1 MTHHTDQWFAVARS
15 DDAVPHH
22 IVQTQL
28 LGQELALWR
37 DDAGAVNV
45 WENRCPHRGS
55 RLSIGYNLGMEL
67 RCQYHA
73 WRFATGSGR
82 CSAIP
87 AHPAMKP
94 PSTIAAKTYAGA
106 EKYGLIWACLD
117 SAADV
122 AGLPTLPGDV
132 WTGMRSVFVNAPAA
146 ALRRE
151 LGADTAQVVYFLQ
164 PVDDAR
170 SVIHCLVAGAVA
182 AAPRLA
188 LQRRYNAEL
197 TALRYRLEKAS

>member
-1 MTHHTDQWFAVARS
+1 MTYQLSEWFAVARS
-15 DDAVPHH
+15 DDAVPRH

-37 DDAGAVNV
+37 DDDGAVNV
-45 WENRCPHRGS
+45 WENRCPHRGA
-55 RLSIGYNLGMEL
+55 RFSIGYNLGMEL

-73 WRFATGSGR
+73 WRYATGSGR

-94 PSTIAAKTYAGA
+94 PATIAAKPYASA
-106 EKYGLIWACLD
+106 EKYGLIWVCLD
-117 SAADV
+117 SDADL
-122 AGLPTLPGDV
+122 AGLPKLPGDV
-132 WTGMRSVFVNAPAA
+132 WTGMRSVFVNSPAA

-164 PVDDAR
+164 PVDEAR
-170 SVIHCLVAGAVA
+170 TIIHCLVAGAPA
-182 AAPRLA
+182 AAARLT

-197 TALRYRLEKAS
+197 TALRDRLEQAS

>member
-1 MTHHTDQWFAVARS
+1 MTHRPSQWFAVARS
-15 DDAVPHH
+15 DDAVPRH
-22 IVQTQL
+22 IVHTQL

-55 RLSIGYNLGMEL
+55 RFSIGYNLGLEL

-94 PSTIAAKTYAGA
+94 PATITAKTYAGA

-117 SAADV
+117 SAADL
-122 AGLPTLPGDV
+122 AALPTLPGDV
-132 WTGMRSVFVNAPAA
+132 WTGMRSVFVNTPAPAI
-146 ALRRE
+146 RRE
-151 LGADTAQVVYFLQ
+151 LGSDTAQVVYFLQ
-164 PVDDAR
+164 PVDEAR
-170 SVIHCLVAGAVA
+170 TVIHCLVAESPA
-182 AAPRLA
+182 AAERLA

-197 TALRYRLEKAS
+197 TALRDRLENAS